1 VKTTSAA
8 APDVTS
14 PTTSMTDDPATVS
27 QVARMAGITV
37 RTLHHYD
44 QIGLVR
50 PSERSD
56 AGYRL
61 YDRRDIERL
70 QQVLF
75 YRELG
80 LGLDEV
86 AAMLDRPG
94 FDRSLALLEQR
105 ELLEGQVA
113 RLTRMIGAVDA
124 AIDAEETG
132 IMLTREEMLEVF
144 GDFDPTEHEAEVQD
158 RWGDTDAYKESARRT
173 ARYTKDDW
181 KTIKAEQEANGARF
195 VAALEAGVP
204 ADSDEAADIAEE
216 ARLLIDKRFYPLSH
230 EMHVNLGE
238 MYIADERFTATYEAM
253 ADGLARYVRDA
264 IIANARRH

>member
-1 VKTTSAA
+1 MTT
-8 APDVTS
+8 
-14 PTTSMTDDPATVS
+14 TTPQSLEAIGAETATVS
-27 QVARMAGITV
+27 QVARLAGITV

-44 QIGLVR
+44 EIGLVR
-50 PSERSD
+50 PSGRSD

-61 YDRRDIERL
+61 YDHRDIQRL

-94 FDRSLALLEQR
+94 YDRGLALLEQR

-124 AIDAEETG
+124 AINAEETG
-132 IMLTREEMLEVF
+132 MMLSQEEMLEVF
-144 GDFDPTEHEAEVQD
+144 GDFDPTRYEDEVKD
-158 RWGDTDAYKESARRT
+158 RWGETDAYKESARRS

-181 KTIKAEQEANGARF
+181 KAIRSEQEANGARF
-195 VAALEAGVP
+195 VAALRTGVP
-204 ADSDEAADIAEE
+204 ADSDQAADIAEE

-230 EMHVNLGE
+230 EMHVNLAE
-238 MYIADERFTATYEAM
+238 MYITDRRFTATYEEM
-253 ADGLARYVRDA
+253 AEGLAQYVRDA
-264 IIANARRH
+264 IVANAARQ